1 MLAALITGAA
11 ALRAPFIAA
20 PTRSACT
27 RSACCRMELPFTL
40 VDGWRQRAGGDDAAK
55 RAEAEAAFG
64 VSVLADEAVWET
76 NDFTPYSGDA
86 LWTQVEVDRVT
97 LITTYVA
104 LNFLTKLACTLDNFS
119 CTEYTLS
126 PLGQQNHNVWTVYGY
141 VSPRER
147 IVRAEDGSASFGKW
161 YLQTLEPDATPTRLK
176 YYMMQ
181 ETKLGAAVGFERL

>member
-11 ALRAPFIAA
+11 ALRAPFSAA
-20 PTRSACT
+20 PRERRIFRSA
-27 RSACCRMELPFTL
+27 SCRMELPFTV

-55 RAEAEAAFG
+55 RAEAEEAFG
-64 VSVLADEAVWET
+64 VSVMADEAVWET
-76 NDFTPYSGDA
+76 NAFTPYAGDA

-126 PLGQQNHNVWTVYGY
+126 PLGQQNHNEWTVYGY

-176 YYMMQ
+176 YHMMQ

>member
-11 ALRAPFIAA
+11 ALHAPFSAA
-20 PTRSACT
+20 QQLRST
-27 RSACCRMELPFTL
+27 CCRMELPFTL

-55 RAEAEAAFG
+55 RAEAEEAFG
-64 VSVLADEAVWET
+64 VSVLADEAVWES
-76 NDFTPYSGDA
+76 NDFTPYAGDA

-126 PLGQQNHNVWTVYGY
+126 PLGQQNHNEWTVYGY

>member
-1 MLAALITGAA
+1 MLAALITATA
-11 ALRAPFIAA
+11 ALRVPFNAA
-20 PTRSACT
+20 HIRSA
-27 RSACCRMELPFTL
+27 RCRMELPFSV

-64 VSVLADEAVWET
+64 VSVLADEAVWES
-76 NDFTPYSGDA
+76 NEFTPYAGDA

-126 PLGQQNHNVWTVYGY
+126 PLGQQNHNEWTVYGY

-176 YYMMQ
+176 YHMMQ
-181 ETKLGAAVGFERL
+181 ETKLGAAVGFERVIK